1 MDRVDLVGGQG
12 NRLLGESEMSVR
24 VVVLGGG
31 IGGLVV
37 ASELKARVKD
47 AASVTL
53 IDRKKFFEFPPSFP
67 WLVMGDR
74 KPEQVRRPLA
84 PLNGK
89 GIRVLHAE
97 IGGVDL
103 DGKHVRT
110 SHESLPYDYLVVA
123 LGAEYAP
130 ETVPGYSEHAMHMYD
145 LESALRLKEAV
156 GAFPGG
162 RVAVG
167 VARLPFKCPTAP
179 YEMALLLDDIFRR
192 RGIRE
197 KVSLDFF
204 TPEVAPLPSAGPE
217 HGRTVA
223 TWLEKRGIRYH
234 PKRKLRSI
242 GPDSLAFEE
251 GDPLSFDLLVCVPPH
266 RAPRPVVEAGMTDP
280 SGWIPVNS
288 RTMETKHPG
297 VFAVGDITGLP
308 TPNGYTPFL
317 SKAGVFAHGQAEV
330 VAHNLAVQITGR
342 GHEKSWDGHGAC
354 FLEVARG
361 KSAYMSGNFLAAPR
375 PHLTFRTPRA
385 IYHTQKVL
393 FEKYWMQHWF

>member
-1 MDRVDLVGGQG
+1 
-12 NRLLGESEMSVR
+12 MSVR

-31 IGGLVV
+31 VGGLVV
-37 ASELKARVKD
+37 ASELKARVGV

-74 KPEQVRRPLA
+74 RPEQVRRALA
-84 PLNGK
+84 QLSGK
-89 GIRVLHAE
+89 GISVLHAE
-97 IGGVDL
+97 IEEVDT
-103 DGKHVRT
+103 DGKLVRT
-110 SHESLPYDYLVVA
+110 SRGSLPYDYLVVA
-123 LGAEYAP
+123 LGADYAP
-130 ETVPGYSEHAMHMYD
+130 ETIPGYSEHAMHMYD
-145 LESALRLKEAV
+145 LESALKLGETVA
-156 GAFPGG
+156 AFSGG

-179 YEMALLLDDIFRR
+179 YEMVLLLDDMFRR

-197 KVSLDFF
+197 KVSIDFF
-204 TPEVAPLPSAGPE
+204 TPEGAPLPSAGPVN
-217 HGRTVA
+217 GRTVVE
-223 TWLEKRGIRYH
+223 WLETRGIGYH
-234 PKRKLRSI
+234 PKRKLISV
-242 GPDSLAFEE
+242 GSDSLTFEE

-266 RAPRPVVEAGMTDP
+266 CAPRPVVEAGLTDA
-280 SGWIPVNS
+280 SGWVPVDS

-297 VFAVGDITGLP
+297 VFAVGDITSLP
-308 TPNGYTPFL
+308 TPNGYTPLL

-330 VAHNLAVQITGR
+330 VAHNLAVRITGR
-342 GHEKSWDGHGAC
+342 GHDKSWDGHGAC

-375 PHLTFRTPRA
+375 PQLTFRAPRA

-393 FEKYWMQHWF
+393 FEKYWMRHWF